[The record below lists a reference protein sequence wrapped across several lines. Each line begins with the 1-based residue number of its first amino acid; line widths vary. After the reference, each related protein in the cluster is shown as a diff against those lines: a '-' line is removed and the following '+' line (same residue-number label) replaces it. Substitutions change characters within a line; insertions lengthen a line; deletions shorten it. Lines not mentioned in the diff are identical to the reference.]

1 MSDPER
7 VRPPSAVPLAREA
20 PEGQILP
27 NRSDA

>member
-7 VRPPSAVPLAREA
+7 VRLSSAGLLARET